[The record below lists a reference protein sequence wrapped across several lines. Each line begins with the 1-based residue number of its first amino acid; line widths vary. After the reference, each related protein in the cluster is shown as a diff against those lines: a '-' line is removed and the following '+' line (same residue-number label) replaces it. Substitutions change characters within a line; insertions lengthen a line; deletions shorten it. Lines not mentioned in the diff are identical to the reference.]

1 MEAQLQKLNF
11 LIVEDLVSD
20 IFLLQR
26 QLKKICEDPEIRFV
40 DSKLALAN
48 AIKNYIP
55 DFVLCDFNLNDYDA
69 FDVIEI
75 IQRYNS
81 DIPVII
87 ITGNLKNRENEE
99 KLLAEGAS
107 GFFLKDPLET
117 LNERLLPLFITLS
130 QERKSELEG
139 FSKKRKEINSYRK
152 NVDFLRQHETLSAN
166 NDDLIESNSKEES
179 FLSKIKKL
187 FK

>member
-1 MEAQLQKLNF
+1 MEVQLQRLNF

-26 QLKKICEDPEIRFV
+26 QLKKICKDPEIRFV
-40 DSKLALAN
+40 ESKLALAN

-55 DFVLCDFNLNDYDA
+55 DFVLCDFNLNGFDA

-75 IQRYNS
+75 IQGYNP

-87 ITGNLKNRENEE
+87 ITGNLKNQENEQ
-99 KLLAEGAS
+99 KLLEKGAA

-117 LNERLLPLFITLS
+117 LNERLLPLFIKVS
-130 QERKSELEG
+130 EDKKSEMDG
-139 FSKKRKEINSYRK
+139 FSKKRKEIDAYRK
-152 NVDFLRQHETLSAN
+152 NVDFLRQHETLSSE
-166 NDDLIESNSKEES
+166 NDVSKESNLEEDG
-179 FLSKIKKL
+179 FFSKIKKI